1 VVDAGTGDG
10 RYPLHVAR
18 TRADTFA
25 IGLDASADGLAYA
38 ARLAVRERLPNLV
51 LLREPLETLG
61 VQSIADE
68 VTIHFPWGSLL
79 RGALAEDES
88 VFAVICH
95 LPRVGG
101 RLTLLLSV
109 IDRDG
114 APPLGDAE
122 IARVVRA
129 YRAKGFALLERSAV
143 TRADVDAAR
152 SSWGKRL
159 NVGGIRPGHLLRFRR
174 SSVPA

>member
-1 VVDAGTGDG
+1 M
-10 RYPLHVAR
+10 
-18 TRADTFA
+18 
-25 IGLDASADGLAYA
+25 
-38 ARLAVRERLPNLV
+38 
-51 LLREPLETLG
+51 REPLETLALA
-61 VQSIADE
+61 SIADE

-79 RGALAEDES
+79 RGALAGDES
-88 VFAVICH
+88 VFNAICR
-95 LPRVGG
+95 LPRSGG

-122 IARVVRA
+122 IARVARA
-129 YRAKGFALLERSAV
+129 YRASGFALLERRAI

-159 NVGGIRPGHLLRFRR
+159 DVGGTRPGHLLRLRWG
-174 SSVPA
+174 SAPA